1 MYLGPNLTLID
12 CVPWWSRVIKIKAVL
27 QWISIKQIGKL
38 YTCIII
44 CYIRGCLYLFGRL
57 KICVNWLPLILN
69 CFDLKWY
76 LTLNIFL
83 KRWLGFRQKNLRQIA
98 FKEKNPYRIREQ
110 NEKCFQIGLFRAKA
124 NLVLQNHSLR
134 HRVCGLVIWRDI
146 FWVVCGLP
154 QPLRDH
160 NELSV
165 YRTESRAGLDNF
177 STWC

>member
-27 QWISIKQIGKL
+27 QWISIKQIGKS

-44 CYIRGCLYLFGRL
+44 CYMRGCLNLFGRL

-124 NLVLQNHSLR
+124 NLVLQNYSLR

-165 YRTESRAGLDNF
+165 YRTESTAGLDNF